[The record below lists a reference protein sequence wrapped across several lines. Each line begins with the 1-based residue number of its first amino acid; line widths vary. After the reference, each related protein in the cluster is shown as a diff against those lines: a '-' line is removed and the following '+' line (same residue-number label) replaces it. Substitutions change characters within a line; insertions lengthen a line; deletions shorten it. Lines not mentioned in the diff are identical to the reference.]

1 MANFHRKDSFLR
13 KAGIYDSFL
22 DVNTLPDVPKTAS
35 DDIYVIEPQYHQR
48 PDLLA
53 YTLYGSVRLWW
64 VFALR
69 NPDLIEDP
77 IRDFNQGL
85 EISVPS
91 KNAVEQL
98 TR

>member
-1 MANFHRKDSFLR
+1 MAGFHRKDSFLR
-13 KAGIYDSFL
+13 KAGIYDVFL
-22 DVNTLPDVPKTAS
+22 DINNLPSIPKTVS
-35 DDIYVIEPQYHQR
+35 DELYVIEPKFHQR

-53 YTLYGSVRLWW
+53 HQLYGTTRLWW
-64 VFALR
+64 VFCLR

-77 IRDFNQGL
+77 IRDFTQGT
-85 EISVPS
+85 EISLPS